1 LFCQTVGGYFFLFCQ
16 NYMNA
21 KCKSVEIANFRDALI
36 KHATGLAPA
45 SRKHPIQEN
54 QAKQASQRKKQE
66 TTCSLAEMSSQ
77 LIEDH
82 RSGAEVHAGHELC
95 ERKSREFMVELG
107 LPDGLLPLPTL
118 DEVGYNRSTGFVW
131 LRQAAGVTHTFDS
144 IGKQVWYDKEVTAFV
159 EPGRMH
165 SLAGV
170 KSKELLIWVTISE
183 IVLSPSGTKIV
194 FRTPA
199 GLGRAFP
206 VTAFQLKPAA
216 EEEAAAAAAA
226 N

>member
-1 LFCQTVGGYFFLFCQ
+1 
-16 NYMNA
+16 M
-21 KCKSVEIANFRDALI
+21 
-36 KHATGLAPA
+36 
-45 SRKHPIQEN
+45 
-54 QAKQASQRKKQE
+54 
-66 TTCSLAEMSSQ
+66 SQ

-82 RSGAEVHAGHELC
+82 RSGAEVHSGHELC
-95 ERKSREFMVELG
+95 ARKSREFMVELG
-107 LPDGLLPLPTL
+107 LPDGLLPLPSL

-131 LRQAAGVTHTFDS
+131 LRQAAGLTHTFDT
-144 IGKQVWYDKEVTAFV
+144 IGKQVWYDREVTAFV

-165 SLAGV
+165 GLTGV

-183 IVLSPSGTKIV
+183 IVVSPSGTKIV

-206 VTAFQLKPAA
+206 VTAFQLNPAP
-216 EEEAAAAAAA
+216 EGDKEDEAAA

>member
-1 LFCQTVGGYFFLFCQ
+1 
-16 NYMNA
+16 M
-21 KCKSVEIANFRDALI
+21 
-36 KHATGLAPA
+36 A
-45 SRKHPIQEN
+45 SERKN
-54 QAKQASQRKKQE
+54 QLLRP
-66 TTCSLAEMSSQ
+66 EMSSQ
-77 LIEDH
+77 LIEEH
-82 RSGAEVHAGHELC
+82 RSGAEVHVGHELC

-107 LPDGLLPLPTL
+107 LPDGLLPLPSL

-131 LRQAAGVTHTFDS
+131 LRQAAGLTHTFGS
-144 IGKQVWYDKEVTAFV
+144 IGKQVWYDREVTAFV

-165 SLAGV
+165 GLAGV

-206 VTAFQLKPAA
+206 VTAFQLEPAA
-216 EEEAAAAAAA
+216 AEGDHKEEAEDAAAAAA

>member
-1 LFCQTVGGYFFLFCQ
+1 
-16 NYMNA
+16 M
-21 KCKSVEIANFRDALI
+21 
-36 KHATGLAPA
+36 
-45 SRKHPIQEN
+45 
-54 QAKQASQRKKQE
+54 ASQ
-66 TTCSLAEMSSQ
+66 S
-77 LIEDH
+77 IEDH
-82 RSGAEVHAGHELC
+82 RSGAEVQTGHDLC
-95 ERKSREFMVELG
+95 EHKSREFLAELG
-107 LPDGLLPLPTL
+107 LPDGLLPLPSL
-118 DEVGYNRSTGFVW
+118 EEVGYNRTSGFVW

-165 SLAGV
+165 GLTGV

-206 VTAFQLKPAA
+206 VAAFQLNPAAPAA
-216 EEEAAAAAAA
+216 EGEQKVETAAST

>member
-1 LFCQTVGGYFFLFCQ
+1 
-16 NYMNA
+16 M
-21 KCKSVEIANFRDALI
+21 
-36 KHATGLAPA
+36 
-45 SRKHPIQEN
+45 
-54 QAKQASQRKKQE
+54 ASQ
-66 TTCSLAEMSSQ
+66 AV
-77 LIEDH
+77 EDH
-82 RSGAEVHAGHELC
+82 RSGAEVHTGQELC
-95 ERKSREFMVELG
+95 AAKSREFLAELG
-107 LPDGLLPLPTL
+107 LPDGLLPLPSL
-118 DEVGYNRSTGFVW
+118 QEVGYNRATGFVW
-131 LRQAAGVTHTFDS
+131 LRQAAGLTHTFDT

-183 IVLSPSGTKIV
+183 IVVSPSGTKIV

-206 VTAFQLKPAA
+206 VSAFQLKK
-216 EEEAAAAAAA
+216 EEEAAAAAA